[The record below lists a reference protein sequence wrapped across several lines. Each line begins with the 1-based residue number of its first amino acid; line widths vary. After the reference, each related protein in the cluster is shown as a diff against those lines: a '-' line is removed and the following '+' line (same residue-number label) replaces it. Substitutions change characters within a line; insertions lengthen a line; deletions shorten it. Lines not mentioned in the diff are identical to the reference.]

1 MRRYAL
7 LLWFIL
13 NHLVPIS
20 AQNDSLWNVWH
31 DTTQPDSAR
40 LKAMQILSW
49 KAVFERPDSGIALAT
64 EQLAFAERTKAPMAQ
79 YDALTTLAVGS
90 SMKGDHAAALA
101 HFGHCLEL
109 ARNMDDRKREAN
121 THSNLSN
128 VYRSMGD
135 LPAAL
140 EQLRKS
146 EGIDTGLKNLEGLA
160 GTYNNLGNLYTEL
173 GELEQALEN
182 YRRSATLAEELDSDR
197 GRAQAIQNLGATWLQ
212 LGRLDTALTA
222 FHQALD
228 LYRRMGRKL
237 EMGMACNNLGRAY
250 GLLDRMPD
258 AHAYLDSALEL
269 LSAVRSDRH
278 LSRTYINRGQVYLRA
293 KQAPAA
299 VKACNEGRRIAQ
311 ERGLLQQEKE
321 CQECL
326 AEAYAATG
334 QHRKAFSALQ
344 AYNVLNDS
352 LQALNNGRE
361 VMRMDVTR
369 SFQER
374 MFADSLSNVRA
385 TFERELA
392 YQHRLGEERDRRNVS
407 VFAGIGVLALAI
419 GLWTRLRHTR
429 RSRAA
434 IQHERDRSDGLLLN
448 ILPAEVAQE
457 LKDTGK
463 AKARL
468 YEQVTVLFTDFK
480 GFTALSE
487 QLTPDALVA
496 EIDSCFRAFDAIL
509 EKHGIEK
516 IKTIGDA
523 YMAAGGLPDP
533 ATGRPIDVVRAALEM
548 QDHMATYADQRKNE
562 GRPFFEMRLGIH
574 TGPVIA
580 GIVGAKKFAYDIWG
594 DTVNT
599 ASRMESSGEV
609 GRVNISGNTHALV
622 KDVPSS
628 TGSGPE
634 FAFVHRGR
642 VHAKGKGDLDMYF
655 LERHSK
661 ELAS

>member
-1 MRRYAL
+1 MHRCIL
-7 LLWFIL
+7 FLWL
-13 NHLVPIS
+13 ASASWVPLS

-31 DTTQPDSAR
+31 DTERPDSLR
-40 LKAMQILSW
+40 LQAMQTLSW

-64 EQLAFAERTKAPMAQ
+64 QLLAFADQADVPMAR

-90 SMKGDHAAALA
+90 SMKGDHASALE
-101 HFGHCLEL
+101 HFGQCLAL
-109 ARNMDDRKREAN
+109 ARNMGDRKREAN

-146 EGIDTGLKNLEGLA
+146 EAIDTGLHNTEGLA

-173 GELEQALEN
+173 GELDKALES
-182 YRRSATLAEELDSDR
+182 YRRSAALAEDLDSDR

-212 LGRLDTALTA
+212 LGRLDTAVTA
-222 FHQALD
+222 FHEALE
-228 LYRRMGRKL
+228 LYRTMGRNL

-250 GLLDRMPD
+250 GLLGRMHE
-258 AHAYLDSALEL
+258 AHAYLDTAQDL

-278 LSRTYINRGQVYLRA
+278 LARTYINRGQNHLLA
-293 KQAPAA
+293 KLAPAA
-299 VKACNEGRRIAQ
+299 IAACSEGRRIAQ
-311 ERGLLQQEKE
+311 EGGLLQQEKE

-326 AEAYAATG
+326 AEAYASNG
-334 QHRKAFSALQ
+334 EHRKAFGALK
-344 AYNVLNDS
+344 AYNLLNDS
-352 LQALNNGRE
+352 LLALNNGRE
-361 VMRMDVTR
+361 VMRMEVTR

-374 MFADSLSNVRA
+374 MFADSLSNVRE

-392 YQHRLGEERDRRNVS
+392 YQERLGDERDRRNIS
-407 VFAGIGVLALAI
+407 VFAGIGMLALAI
-419 GLWTRLRHTR
+419 GLWTRLRNVR
-429 RSRAA
+429 RARAA
-434 IQHERDRSDGLLLN
+434 IQRERDRSEGLLLN

-463 AKARL
+463 AKARQ
-468 YEQVTVLFTDFK
+468 YGQVTVLFTDFK

-487 QLTPDALVA
+487 QLTADALVA
-496 EIDSCFRAFDAIL
+496 EIDLCFRAFDAIL
-509 EKHGIEK
+509 EKYGIEK

-523 YMAAGGLPDP
+523 YMAAGGVPDTT
-533 ATGRPIDVVRAALEM
+533 AGRPADVVKAALEM
-548 QDHMATYADQRKNE
+548 QEHMAIYSTQRRND
-562 GRPFFEMRLGIH
+562 GRPYFEMRLGIH

-609 GRVNISGNTHALV
+609 GRVNISGSTHALV
-622 KDVPSS
+622 KEALTAD
-628 TGSGPE
+628 GSGPM
-634 FAFVHRGR
+634 FAFEHRGR
-642 VHAKGKGDLDMYF
+642 VHAKGKGEMDMYF
-655 LERHSK
+655 VQRS
-661 ELAS
+661 